1 MPDVPHGTGT
11 TKSASVAPRT
21 GSSTL
26 TVSVCQF
33 LTTVPLMMPQELALH
48 ASKVMIWLTVSANSL
63 PLTPWLPLML
73 DAPHGIG
80 INKFASAALNGGSSM
95 LTVSA

>member
-26 TVSVCQF
+26 MVFACPF
-33 LTTVPLMMPQELALH
+33 LTTVPLMMKLEPVPH

-63 PLTPWLPLML
+63 PPTTWLPLML